1 MQQDSPATRRVAFF
15 GGTFDP
21 PHRGHIAI
29 ARAARD
35 ALRLDSVLFAPV
47 GAQPLKPEGTTAP
60 YKDRVAMTELA
71 IDGERAFAISA
82 IDAPNASGRPNYTLH
97 TLQKLRGG
105 LPQVEL
111 FCLIGADSF
120 LSLRKWYGAPEI
132 PFAADLI
139 VASRPGQRFHH
150 LAAVLPLGLTA
161 RPCNHIASADPGIE
175 LEAYE
180 LHNSTGQKARLFVLP
195 GLDIAISATA
205 IREQLRSG
213 EQLRGG
219 NSAASPAVVPASV
232 AQYIREHGLY
242 R

>member
-1 MQQDSPATRRVAFF
+1 MQQDSPGSPRVAFF

-21 PHRGHIAI
+21 PHCGHIAI

-60 YKDRVAMTELA
+60 YRDRVAMTELA
-71 IDGERAFAISA
+71 IAGESRFEISA
-82 IDAPNASGRPNYTLH
+82 IDAPAATGRPNYTLH
-97 TLQKLRGG
+97 TLHKLRSG
-105 LPQVEL
+105 LPQAEL

-120 LSLRKWYGAPEI
+120 LILRKWYGAAEI

-139 VASRPGQRFHH
+139 VASRPGQRFHS
-150 LAAVLPLGLTA
+150 LAAVLPPGLTA
-161 RPCNHIASADPGIE
+161 HPRQQIASADSRIE

-180 LHNSTGQKARLFVLP
+180 LHNPAGQSARLFVLP
-195 GLDIAISATA
+195 GLDVAISATA
-205 IREQLRSG
+205 IREQLR
-213 EQLRGG
+213 GG
-219 NSAASPAVVPASV
+219 ASAAAQAVLPASV
-232 AQYIREHGLY
+232 AHYIREHGLY